1 LKQRRSANS
10 QRNNETDSKMLG
22 VFLQRTR
29 MSIFDEGYNQAVLGI
44 TRQPVVRPPAGM
56 HGRELMAKRIKTPII
71 IEAHQA

>member
-1 LKQRRSANS
+1 
-10 QRNNETDSKMLG
+10 
-22 VFLQRTR
+22 